1 MKAST
6 KLRVALLAG
15 ACIALAAFA
24 QSVHASRDADRCRSA
39 LVAAEQLQH
48 ATVEQIAAE
57 RDRTRTS
64 GNPMTEEAARAYR
77 DFLVTTD
84 ELTRAQNH
92 YREARAQCPK

>member
-1 MKAST
+1 MKTST

-15 ACIALAAFA
+15 GCIALASFA
-24 QSVHASRDADRCRSA
+24 QSVHASRDAAHCHSA
-39 LVAAEQLQH
+39 LLAAEQLQH

-64 GNPMTEEAARAYR
+64 RDPMTEEAARAYQN
-77 DFLVTTD
+77 FLVTTD